1 MEIDN
6 FATDAY
12 KTWMTNKYHT
22 LLSRLAMT
30 CLGMAT
36 LFLMGA
42 CGREDL
48 RKIIDKLGSK
58 DKEKPPVYHEYEG
71 YSPGAKRAKKQENF
85 NRYHYYIS
93 AETNDFMDSGPQV
106 HDEYEPIYEA
116 DETETAKAPKLFDE
130 EQYWKDHPLQIE
142 NDKKNTNNI

>member
-1 MEIDN
+1 
-6 FATDAY
+6 
-12 KTWMTNKYHT
+12 MTNKCHT

-30 CLGMAT
+30 CTGIAML
-36 LFLMGA
+36 LLMGG
-42 CGREDL
+42 CSRDDL

-93 AETNDFMDSGPQV
+93 PDKEELLGSDPNVYYD
-106 HDEYEPIYEA
+106 YNPIYEA
-116 DETETAKAPKLFDE
+116 DEAETAEAPQLFDE
-130 EQYWKDHPLQIE
+130 EQYWKEHPLQIE
-142 NDKKNTNNI
+142 NDKNNTNNI